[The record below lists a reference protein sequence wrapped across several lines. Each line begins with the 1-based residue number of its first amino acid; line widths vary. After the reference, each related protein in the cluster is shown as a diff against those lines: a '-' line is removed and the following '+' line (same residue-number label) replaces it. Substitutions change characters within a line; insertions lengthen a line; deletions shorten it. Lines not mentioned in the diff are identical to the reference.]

1 MLTKIL
7 FTTAIIIVVSTLV
20 RIRNQRMRATIQP
33 ESKESDTSGISSKWI
48 SYILLVVVLVVGAVF
63 YFVN

>member
-7 FTTAIIIVVSTLV
+7 FTTAIIIVVLTLF

-33 ESKESDTSGISSKWI
+33 ESKESDTSGISSKSI

>member
-1 MLTKIL
+1 MLTKIH
-7 FTTAIIIVVSTLV
+7 FTTAIIIVVLTLF

>member
-1 MLTKIL
+1 KIL
-7 FTTAIIIVVSTLV
+7 FTTAIIIVVLTLF

>member
-7 FTTAIIIVVSTLV
+7 FTTAIIIVVLTLF

-63 YFVN
+63 YFVT

>member
-7 FTTAIIIVVSTLV
+7 FTTAIIIVVLTLF

>member
-7 FTTAIIIVVSTLV
+7 FTTAIIIVVLTLF
-20 RIRNQRMRATIQP
+20 RIRNQRMRAITQP

-63 YFVN
+63 YFVT